1 MFHEGTG
8 KVMNTIPP
16 NDFSFYEML
25 NEVVQQEPAGSLDPE
40 LMGPI
45 AAIGIVKGKPF
56 APDARMKK
64 ILTEA
69 LALANATS
77 RTLFMAPRDPT
88 LYYYPGSGWQN
99 MLFEVGYEFETPIPL
114 ITREGVKPFPPTGYR
129 TLDARTDF
137 FYGVTGIT
145 PAMAMR
151 LPGIGST
158 YLWTMVDA
166 NKEPFDGAKTYK
178 VTLPKDIPQA
188 NFWSFTLYDNMSRS
202 MLDTPQRYPR
212 AGSQSFPSPAAEADA
227 DGTTTVYFGPTQPAN
242 VKRGNWI
249 QTMPGKGF
257 IPCLRLYS
265 PLEPFFAKSLAAERG
280 RTGELSLSRSTVFP
294 RSRST
299 SGASGE
305 VRAERK
311 RRRFGAGIRPRQC
324 NPQRGAGI
332 MLTKRDL
339 LRSAALAAIT
349 ASTANSVPVQAQ
361 TSAERPGFFKAK
373 DIAEEGFIYGLP
385 IVMNYGVMYEFA
397 VDRSSGQFK
406 APFNQIKNEPSVF
419 TYKDTAIVTPNSDT
433 PYSFVWLDLRAEPIV
448 LSVPAVDPKRYYSV
462 QLCDGN
468 TFNYGYI
475 GSRATGSE
483 AGDYMVVGPDWK
495 GATPAGIKKVFQSS
509 TQFSLAIY
517 PHPAFQPG
525 RHRQRQEGAG
535 RLQGAA
541 AFRLS

>member
-1 MFHEGTG
+1 MKTNERKTTMRTRIMLAAVLALTTVHAQTTPKMKPTSDIPPEITTPDKVETRIGPLDFKDGMPSKETVAKIYDNLDFTHAFEAFVNTLQGVSIHALHKGLLSAGVKDNEVLVFSELMDAKSLFLTANADTVYSMGMLDLTKGPMVLEVPPKALGAIDDYWFRWVIDIGLPGPDRGLGGKYLILPPGYDGPLPSGFNIARARTSLVIWFARSFLENNDPKPVAEAIRKFTKVYPYEAGGVGIPIAEFLSGKAKLGQVTPPPPTVFHEGTG

-16 NDFSFYEML
+16 NDFSYYEML

-45 AAIGIVKGKPF
+45 AAIGIIKGKPF
-56 APDARMKK
+56 APDERMKK

-77 RTLFMAPRDPT
+77 RTLFMAPRDPA

-99 MLFEVGYEFETPIPL
+99 MLFAVGYEFETPIPL
-114 ITREGVKPFPPTGYR
+114 ITPEGVKPFPPTGYR

-151 LPGIGST
+151 LTDIGST

-178 VTLPKDIPQA
+178 VTLPKDIPQV

-212 AGSQSFPSPAAEADA
+212 AGSQGYPSPAAEADA

-265 PLEPFFAKSLAAERG
+265 PLEPFFAKTWRPTEV
-280 RTGELSLSRSTVFP
+280 ELV
-294 RSRST
+294 
-299 SGASGE
+299 
-305 VRAERK
+305 K
-311 RRRFGAGIRPRQC
+311 
-324 NPQRGAGI
+324 
-332 MLTKRDL
+332 
-339 LRSAALAAIT
+339 
-349 ASTANSVPVQAQ
+349 
-361 TSAERPGFFKAK
+361 
-373 DIAEEGFIYGLP
+373 
-385 IVMNYGVMYEFA
+385 
-397 VDRSSGQFK
+397 
-406 APFNQIKNEPSVF
+406 
-419 TYKDTAIVTPNSDT
+419 
-433 PYSFVWLDLRAEPIV
+433 
-448 LSVPAVDPKRYYSV
+448 
-462 QLCDGN
+462 
-468 TFNYGYI
+468 
-475 GSRATGSE
+475 
-483 AGDYMVVGPDWK
+483 
-495 GATPAGIKKVFQSS
+495 
-509 TQFSLAIY
+509 
-517 PHPAFQPG
+517 
-525 RHRQRQEGAG
+525 
-535 RLQGAA
+535 
-541 AFRLS
+541 